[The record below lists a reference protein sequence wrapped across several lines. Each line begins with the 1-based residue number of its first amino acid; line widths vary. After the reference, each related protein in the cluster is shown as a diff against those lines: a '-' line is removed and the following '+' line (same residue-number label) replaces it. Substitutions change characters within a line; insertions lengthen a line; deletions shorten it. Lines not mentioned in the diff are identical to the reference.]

1 MRRDHRRTT
10 VTCLLAACAL
20 ATACAGSRAQDAAP
34 QGPAT
39 QCWKIVSPQANVA
52 PYGLILLNQC
62 TGKTWLLSKIVKR
75 EKRPENPNEKAKPDT
90 FTYRWR
96 PITKDDTG
104 EAVFDT
110 NPP

>member
-1 MRRDHRRTT
+1 
-10 VTCLLAACAL
+10 LLAAAALVASSASLCA
-20 ATACAGSRAQDAAP
+20 QEAAP
-34 QGPAT
+34 QSPAA

-52 PYGLILLNQC
+52 PYGLILLDQC

-96 PITKDDTG
+96 PIPKDDTG
-104 EAVFDT
+104 EPVFDM